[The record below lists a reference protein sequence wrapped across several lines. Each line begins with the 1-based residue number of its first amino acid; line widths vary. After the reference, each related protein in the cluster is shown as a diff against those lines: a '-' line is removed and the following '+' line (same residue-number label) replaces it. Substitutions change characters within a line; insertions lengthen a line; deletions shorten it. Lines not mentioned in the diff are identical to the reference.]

1 MLADFQYSM
10 SLLLS
15 TTDDGTP
22 IPSSNSIE
30 TSLYADVPKEDEGVD
45 VVGDADETD
54 NDEAD
59 AKDALSIPSSMSV
72 VSPDAN
78 RTPTEIKRAPIP
90 ISTSTTTPAPTT
102 DNVYLQVARVLL
114 FAVILLSVAYLIY
127 WVMQNVYN
135 IDPIAKLTSLVED
148 TPLANFSKPLN
159 QLATTGATVGATVLA
174 SGAMGTTPPKTHH
187 TTDQIPLSA
196 PEYSNT
202 DAPSNVGYSDDA
214 NEEPTQTPTH
224 GPSPSQ
230 QPPRPQHGVSSFI
243 GPLQEMFRQTNSAS
257 APHTDG
263 TSRQPVPLMAQGTQ
277 MKKTL
282 TDKSVSVLLDM
293 MSQIQ

>member
-1 MLADFQYSM
+1 M
-10 SLLLS
+10 S
-15 TTDDGTP
+15 
-22 IPSSNSIE
+22 
-30 TSLYADVPKEDEGVD
+30 
-45 VVGDADETD
+45 DA
-54 NDEAD
+54 
-59 AKDALSIPSSMSV
+59 
-72 VSPDAN
+72 SPDAN
-78 RTPTEIKRAPIP
+78 RTPTEITQAPIP

-102 DNVYLQVARVLL
+102 DNVYLQAARVLL
-114 FAVILLSVAYLIY
+114 IAVILLSVSYLIY
-127 WVMQNVYN
+127 WIMQNVYN
-135 IDPIAKLTSLVED
+135 IDPIAKLTRLVED

-174 SGAMGTTPPKTHH
+174 SEAMGTTPPKTHH
-187 TTDQIPLSA
+187 RTDQIPLSA

-230 QPPRPQHGVSSFI
+230 QPPQHGVSSI
-243 GPLQEMFRQTNSAS
+243 LSPLQEMFRQTNSAS

-263 TSRQPVPLMAQGTQ
+263 IRRQQVPLTAQGTQ

-282 TDKSVSVLLDM
+282 SDKSVSVLLDM